1 MLDADSAI
9 DSLWA
14 TIHSL
19 RQARVLAEQAGIAE
33 PEQAVMRQA
42 QTTLEAAVAR
52 MHRDASGE
60 VLSEDLGVGPPFR
73 VRPVE

>member
-1 MLDADSAI
+1 MPDVDSAI

-33 PEQAVMRQA
+33 LELAVMQQA
-42 QTTLEAAVAR
+42 QTTLEAAVTR
-52 MHRDASGE
+52 MHQHAFG
-60 VLSEDLGVGPPFR
+60 EDLAEDLPVGPPSR
-73 VRPVE
+73 LRPME